1 MLRRLNKVL
10 PELVLGILVYGM
22 IAWLTGIWLVKD
34 KFLYS
39 TGLWLGVVLAVG
51 MAIHMAV
58 VIEDAV
64 SMSSGQ
70 GKLIAM
76 SLLRYMAVAAA
87 FFCIAYFKL
96 GNPIAA
102 FIGVMGLKIAAYLQP
117 LIHKIILKLQGRE
130 EFSEESE
137 MENRKEKD

>member
-1 MLRRLNKVL
+1 MLRRLNKAL
-10 PELVLGILVYGM
+10 PELVLGILVYGAF
-22 IAWLTGIWLVKD
+22 AWLIGIWFVND
-34 KFLYS
+34 KFMYS
-39 TGLWLGVVLAVG
+39 TGICLGIAIAVG
-51 MAIHMAV
+51 MAVHMAV

-64 SMSSGQ
+64 SMAAGQ

-117 LIHKIILKLQGRE
+117 LIHKIILKIQGKE
-130 EFSEESE
+130 EFLKQHEI
-137 MENRKEKD
+137 EK